1 MDFFKKG
8 LNKVKGKMTQ
18 AELEKKINEATIN
31 ETGFPSI
38 SLLNEISLRTDD
50 TEECKIISKN
60 CIRILGLKPKMWKRI
75 LRSLALIEHIL
86 KTGNQNF
93 VEQIKDER
101 DRIKDLFEFKY
112 EEEDKD
118 RGEPSKSIYFIFIC
132 FYYYLFSQ
140 AKISIYI

>member
-93 VEQIKDER
+93 VDQIKDER

-132 FYYYLFSQ
+132 FLLLF
-140 AKISIYI
+140 I